1 MLKEIVIILGC
12 LVLGNTVRHLTGLSI
27 PGSVFGMI
35 ILLIFL
41 KIGILKSIHVKKF
54 SNFLLDHMGF
64 FFVPVGVGIA
74 LYLDLI
80 KAELLPILGASLIST
95 LIILCVVGFVS
106 GGKK

>member
-80 KAELLPILGASLIST
+80 KAEIWPIIASASLST
-95 LIILCVVGFVS
+95 LVILWVVGFAS
-106 GGKK
+106 GRK